1 MQKLDLVP
9 LEQWEK
15 RKDPKIQ
22 VKEVTVSQAAQKVV
36 NFNPQKKKN
45 LQMNQKGKGKI
56 VQKKEKKKKK
66 EEEEEEKEKIILA
79 NYKNLKQESRAM
91 SLMRY
96 IKRNEDIV
104 KSKNGK
110 FQYKNKVIPNSSIKK
125 LIFHATSD
133 DQTKPHGMKLFY
145 QALSYANVPTF
156 LIVNKIGK
164 SIMKKTRNKKEDKW
178 RPLGILDRKN

>member
-1 MQKLDLVP
+1 MQKLALVP

-15 RKDPKIQ
+15 IKCPKIQ
-22 VKEVTVSQAAQKVV
+22 VKEVTVSQAAQ
-36 NFNPQKKKN
+36 NFNPQKKKKN

-56 VQKKEKKKKK
+56 VQKKEEKKKK
-66 EEEEEEKEKIILA
+66 EETILT

-96 IKRNEDIV
+96 IKRNKDIV
-104 KSKNGK
+104 KSKNGE

-125 LIFHATSD
+125 LIIFHATSD

-164 SIMKKTRNKKEDKW
+164 KHYEEN
-178 RPLGILDRKN
+178 

>member
-1 MQKLDLVP
+1 MMQKLALVH
-9 LEQWEK
+9 LEQWK
-15 RKDPKIQ
+15 KIKGPKIQ

-36 NFNPQKKKN
+36 NFNPQKKKKN
-45 LQMNQKGKGKI
+45 LQMNQKGKEKI
-56 VQKKEKKKKK
+56 VQKKKKK
-66 EEEEEEKEKIILA
+66 EEEKEKIILT
-79 NYKNLKQESRAM
+79 NYKKLKQESRAM

-104 KSKNGK
+104 KSKNGE

-125 LIFHATSD
+125 LIFHSTSD

-164 SIMKKTRNKKEDKW
+164 SIMKKTRNKKVDKW
-178 RPLGILDRKN
+178 RPPGILDRKN

>member
-1 MQKLDLVP
+1 MMQKLALVP

-15 RKDPKIQ
+15 IKGPKIQ

-45 LQMNQKGKGKI
+45 LQMNQKGKGGI
-56 VQKKEKKKKK
+56 VQKKEKKK
-66 EEEEEEKEKIILA
+66 EEEKEKIILT

-104 KSKNGK
+104 KSKNGE

-164 SIMKKTRNKKEDKW
+164 SIMEKTRNKKEDKW
-178 RPLGILDRKN
+178 RPPGILDRKN

>member
-1 MQKLDLVP
+1 MQKLALVP

-15 RKDPKIQ
+15 IKGPKIQ

-36 NFNPQKKKN
+36 NFNPQKKK
-45 LQMNQKGKGKI
+45 
-56 VQKKEKKKKK
+56 KKK
-66 EEEEEEKEKIILA
+66 EEEKEKIILT

-104 KSKNGK
+104 KSKNGE
-110 FQYKNKVIPNSSIKK
+110 FQYKNKVIPNSSMKK

-133 DQTKPHGMKLFY
+133 D
-145 QALSYANVPTF
+145 
-156 LIVNKIGK
+156 
-164 SIMKKTRNKKEDKW
+164 
-178 RPLGILDRKN
+178 

>member
-1 MQKLDLVP
+1 M
-9 LEQWEK
+9 
-15 RKDPKIQ
+15 
-22 VKEVTVSQAAQKVV
+22 KE
-36 NFNPQKKKN
+36 KKK
-45 LQMNQKGKGKI
+45 KE
-56 VQKKEKKKKK
+56 KKEKKKKK
-66 EEEEEEKEKIILA
+66 KKKEKKKKEEEKEKIILT
-79 NYKNLKQESRAM
+79 NYKNLKQESKAM

-104 KSKNGK
+104 KSKNGE

-178 RPLGILDRKN
+178 RPPGILDRKN

>member
-1 MQKLDLVP
+1 MMQKIALVP
-9 LEQWEK
+9 LKQWEK
-15 RKDPKIQ
+15 IKGPKIQ

-36 NFNPQKKKN
+36 NFNPQKKN

-66 EEEEEEKEKIILA
+66 EEEKEKIILT
-79 NYKNLKQESRAM
+79 NYKNIKQESRAM

-104 KSKNGK
+104 KSKNGE
-110 FQYKNKVIPNSSIKK
+110 FQYKNKVIPNSSIQK
-125 LIFHATSD
+125 LISHATSD
-133 DQTKPHGMKLFY
+133 DQTKPDGMKLFY

-164 SIMKKTRNKKEDKW
+164 SIMKKTRNKIVDKW
-178 RPLGILDRKN
+178 RPPGILDRKN

>member
-1 MQKLDLVP
+1 M
-9 LEQWEK
+9 
-15 RKDPKIQ
+15 
-22 VKEVTVSQAAQKVV
+22 KEVTVSQAAQKVV
-36 NFNPQKKKN
+36 N
-45 LQMNQKGKGKI
+45 LQLNQKGEGKI
-56 VQKKEKKKKK
+56 VQKKKKNK
-66 EEEEEEKEKIILA
+66 EEEEEKIILT

-104 KSKNGK
+104 KSKNGE

-156 LIVNKIGK
+156 LGVNKIGK

-178 RPLGILDRKN
+178 RPPGILDRKN

>member
-1 MQKLDLVP
+1 MMQKIALVP

-15 RKDPKIQ
+15 IKGPKIQ

-56 VQKKEKKKKK
+56 VRKKEKKKKK
-66 EEEEEEKEKIILA
+66 EEEKEKIILT

-104 KSKNGK
+104 KSKNGE

-125 LIFHATSD
+125 FIFHATSD

-164 SIMKKTRNKKEDKW
+164 SIMKKTRNKIGDKW
-178 RPLGILDRKN
+178 RPPGILDRKN

>member
-1 MQKLDLVP
+1 M
-9 LEQWEK
+9 EQWEK
-15 RKDPKIQ
+15 IKDPKIQ

-36 NFNPQKKKN
+36 NFNPHKKN
-45 LQMNQKGKGKI
+45 LQMNQKGEGKI
-56 VQKKEKKKKK
+56 VQKKEKK
-66 EEEEEEKEKIILA
+66 EEEEEKIILT

-96 IKRNEDIV
+96 IKRNEDIL
-104 KSKNGK
+104 KSKNGE

-156 LIVNKIGK
+156 LIVNKIRK
-164 SIMKKTRNKKEDKW
+164 SIMKKTRNEKEDKW
-178 RPLGILDRKN
+178 RPPGILDRKN

>member
-1 MQKLDLVP
+1 M
-9 LEQWEK
+9 
-15 RKDPKIQ
+15 
-22 VKEVTVSQAAQKVV
+22 KEVTVSQAAQKVV
-36 NFNPQKKKN
+36 NFNPQKKKKKNKNKKKKKN

-56 VQKKEKKKKK
+56 VQKKEKKK
-66 EEEEEEKEKIILA
+66 EEEKENIILT

-104 KSKNGK
+104 KNKNGE
-110 FQYKNKVIPNSSIKK
+110 FQYENNSSIKK

-156 LIVNKIGK
+156 LIVYKLGK
-164 SIMKKTRNKKEDKW
+164 SIMKKTRNKKEDKR
-178 RPLGILDRKN
+178 RPPGILDRKN

>member
-1 MQKLDLVP
+1 
-9 LEQWEK
+9 
-15 RKDPKIQ
+15 
-22 VKEVTVSQAAQKVV
+22 
-36 NFNPQKKKN
+36 
-45 LQMNQKGKGKI
+45 
-56 VQKKEKKKKK
+56 
-66 EEEEEEKEKIILA
+66 
-79 NYKNLKQESRAM
+79 
-91 SLMRY
+91 MRY

-104 KSKNGK
+104 KSKNGE

-164 SIMKKTRNKKEDKW
+164 SIMKKTKNKRGTRNFGEKKLIKVETYFNSIHFKIRFSQDE
-178 RPLGILDRKN
+178 

>member
-1 MQKLDLVP
+1 MQKLALVP

-15 RKDPKIQ
+15 IKDPKIQ
-22 VKEVTVSQAAQKVV
+22 VKEVTMSQAAQKVV
-36 NFNPQKKKN
+36 NFNPQKKNN
-45 LQMNQKGKGKI
+45 LQMNQI
-56 VQKKEKKKKK
+56 VQKKKKKK
-66 EEEEEEKEKIILA
+66 EEEEKIILTT
-79 NYKNLKQESRAM
+79 YKNLKQESRAM

-104 KSKNGK
+104 KSKNGE
-110 FQYKNKVIPNSSIKK
+110 FQYKNKIIPNSSIKK

-133 DQTKPHGMKLFY
+133 YQAKPHGMKLFY

-178 RPLGILDRKN
+178 GPPGILDRKNE

>member
-1 MQKLDLVP
+1 M
-9 LEQWEK
+9 EQWEK
-15 RKDPKIQ
+15 IKGPKIQ

-45 LQMNQKGKGKI
+45 LQINQKGKGKI

-66 EEEEEEKEKIILA
+66 KKEEEKEKIILT

-96 IKRNEDIV
+96 IKRNQDIV
-104 KSKNGK
+104 KSKNGE

-125 LIFHATSD
+125 LIFHAISD
-133 DQTKPHGMKLFY
+133 DQTNPHGMKLFY

-164 SIMKKTRNKKEDKW
+164 SIMKKTRNKKVDKW
-178 RPLGILDRKN
+178 RPPGILDRKN

>member
-1 MQKLDLVP
+1 
-9 LEQWEK
+9 
-15 RKDPKIQ
+15 
-22 VKEVTVSQAAQKVV
+22 
-36 NFNPQKKKN
+36 
-45 LQMNQKGKGKI
+45 
-56 VQKKEKKKKK
+56 
-66 EEEEEEKEKIILA
+66 
-79 NYKNLKQESRAM
+79 M

-104 KSKNGK
+104 KSKNGE

-133 DQTKPHGMKLFY
+133 DQTKLHGMKLFY

-164 SIMKKTRNKKEDKW
+164 IIMKKTRNKKEDKW
-178 RPLGILDRKN
+178 RPPGILTEKINKNRNIF